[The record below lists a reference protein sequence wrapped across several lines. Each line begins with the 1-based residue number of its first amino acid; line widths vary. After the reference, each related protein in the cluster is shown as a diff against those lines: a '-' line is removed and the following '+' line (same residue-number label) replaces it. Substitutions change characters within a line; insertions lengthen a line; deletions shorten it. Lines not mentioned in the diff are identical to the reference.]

1 VSDDDPFEGLDEPLA
16 EDRHPDESEVGAPT
30 VEQPR
35 AERPTAEV
43 PEVPSTRT
51 EELREQA
58 ADVDPAFKTLFW
70 KLVLMY
76 KLAIIG
82 LTLGIL
88 LSVFGS
94 HPTRAP
100 ALAVGGTVLLLYA
113 MVQTY
118 RGKARLDAGEFDLD
132 SENSG
137 LDSENSGLDSEGS
150 PLDSDDVTEGPSR

>member
-1 VSDDDPFEGLDEPLA
+1 VTDGDPFQGLDEPLA
-16 EDRHPDESEVGAPT
+16 EDRQSDGESEIGAPT
-30 VEQPR
+30 VERPR

-43 PEVPSTRT
+43 PEPPSTRT

-58 ADVDPAFKTLFW
+58 DAVDPAFKTLFW
-70 KLVLMY
+70 KLVLTY

-94 HPTRAP
+94 HPTRGP
-100 ALAVGGTVLLLYA
+100 ALAVGGAVLLLYA

-118 RGKARLDAGEFDLD
+118 RGKARVDAGEFDLD
-132 SENSG
+132 SGDCTPDTDEPTEDSSG
-137 LDSENSGLDSEGS
+137 
-150 PLDSDDVTEGPSR
+150 